1 MASGTGECIIRT
13 HALPGVMIF
22 WFFAIL
28 WPLRLLP
35 FFSLLLLSVCRIL
48 PLSSAQR
55 FLLFSF
61 VPTVP
66 VFPPWLAVC
75 RPIFFL
81 LF

>member
-28 WPLRLLP
+28 WPLWLLP
-35 FFSLLLLSVCRIL
+35 FFSLLSFSACRIL
-48 PLSSAQR
+48 PFSSAQR
-55 FLLFSF
+55 FLLLSF

-66 VFPPWLAVC
+66 VFPPWLAE
-75 RPIFFL
+75 RRFFSL
-81 LF
+81 